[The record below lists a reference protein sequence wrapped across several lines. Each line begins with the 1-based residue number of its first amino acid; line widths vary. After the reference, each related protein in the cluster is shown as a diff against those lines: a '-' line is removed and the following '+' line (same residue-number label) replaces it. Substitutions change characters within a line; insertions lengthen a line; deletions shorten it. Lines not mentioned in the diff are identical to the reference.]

1 MQTSPFVGVNDY
13 PLVPDDGVLC
23 IHFAAGGRDH
33 SMWYLDA
40 DDLGPAL
47 SGFTALLTVEP
58 YRSPAGFCR
67 ANVLRRGGNLLCD
80 ALFLGVSSAAGSD
93 RDVLRDDGIAFHP
106 ASLLAS
112 IRQRPVLATFARRL
126 ELPLPLARHV
136 HGLLLRTM
144 PTERPARLCGGA
156 ITAPTDPSPVG

>member
-80 ALFLGVSSAAGSD
+80 ALFLGVSSAAGSE
-93 RDVLRDDGIAFHP
+93 G
-106 ASLLAS
+106 
-112 IRQRPVLATFARRL
+112 
-126 ELPLPLARHV
+126 
-136 HGLLLRTM
+136 
-144 PTERPARLCGGA
+144 CC
-156 ITAPTDPSPVG
+156 